1 MLQAN
6 LHTDDD
12 LTNMH
17 SPSYRFECFNFF
29 LTVKGSF
36 SLFKIDYMDVF
47 IPSGSP
53 V

>member
-17 SPSYRFECFNFF
+17 SPSYRFECFNF
-29 LTVKGSF
+29 LAYSN
-36 SLFKIDYMDVF
+36 IDYMDVF